1 MPSACLGHALL
12 GDALLGHA
20 LLGDALLGD
29 VLLGH
34 TLLGVENCRLPLKHA
49 KGMSLRDGANFAP
62 LRFVFV
68 YAFFFLRK
76 YSIIRCLLGSQGCG
90 PQGCELC

>member
-1 MPSACLGHALL
+1 MF

-34 TLLGVENCRLPLKHA
+34 ALLGVENCRLPLKHA
-49 KGMSLRDGANFAP
+49 KGISLRDGVMVCLVLEDLDCLKCVS
-62 LRFVFV
+62 LRLQSK
-68 YAFFFLRK
+68 FLLEKRSCSNY
-76 YSIIRCLLGSQGCG
+76 YS
-90 PQGCELC
+90 

>member
-1 MPSACLGHALL
+1 MF

-34 TLLGVENCRLPLKHA
+34 ALLGVENCRLPLKHA
-49 KGMSLRDGANFAP
+49 KGISLRDGVMVCLVLEDLDCLKCVS
-62 LRFVFV
+62 LRLQSK
-68 YAFFFLRK
+68 FLLENRSCSNY
-76 YSIIRCLLGSQGCG
+76 YS
-90 PQGCELC
+90 

>member
-1 MPSACLGHALL
+1 MFGDVLLGHTLL

-20 LLGDALLGD
+20 LLGDGLLGHTLLGD

-49 KGMSLRDGANFAP
+49 KGLSYTMALWTVWFWRISAL
-62 LRFVFV
+62 
-68 YAFFFLRK
+68 
-76 YSIIRCLLGSQGCG
+76 
-90 PQGCELC
+90 